1 MINYKYIVQKGDTLS
16 EIAQKLTGS
25 WKNYV
30 MIAAINK
37 IQNADKIYEG
47 QELIIPIKHDSPLEF
62 KKNTNRSTVD
72 KTYQFFTPVPESSAI
87 SPIPISFPIWEYQG
101 ADPDRGVVPIQYT
114 LPKSESETKTEIEES
129 SNPFK
134 WARSTLRSSEP
145 AARKTSTKSYSNNE
159 SVWNDVWKQYG
170 SKLGLKDDKAYIHL
184 LGQLKHESGNF
195 NHMEEIADGSAY
207 EDRKDLGNTQKGD
220 GKKYK
225 GRGPIQVTGRN
236 NYKKIYEEFF
246 IPNGLGEYNIVENPE
261 LGSDPRIGSLMT
273 IGWLYTN
280 PKVIKALNNHDVKA
294 STEAINGGLNGFSNR
309 INIINGLLKEAGL
322 A

>member
-1 MINYKYIVQKGDTLS
+1 M
-16 EIAQKLTGS
+16 TG
-25 WKNYV
+25 
-30 MIAAINK
+30 K
-37 IQNADKIYEG
+37 ITYTPFISK
-47 QELIIPIKHDSPLEF
+47 PI
-62 KKNTNRSTVD
+62 
-72 KTYQFFTPVPESSAI
+72 PESSAL
-87 SPIPISFPIWEYQG
+87 SPIPISFPISEYRG
-101 ADPDRGVVPIQYT
+101 ADPDGEVIPVQYT
-114 LPKSESETKTEIEES
+114 PPKTESEVETTTEES
-129 SNPFK
+129 PNTFK
-134 WARSTLRSSEP
+134 WARLTLRSSDP
-145 AARKTSTKSYSNNE
+145 IRKSSAKTNSENE
-159 SVWNDVWKQYG
+159 SAWNEVWKQYG
-170 SKLGLKDDKAYIHL
+170 SQLGLKDEEAYLHL

-207 EDRKDLGNTQKGD
+207 EGREDLGNTQKGD

-280 PKVIKALNNHDVKA
+280 PKAIEALNNHDAKA

-309 INIINGLLKEAGL
+309 VNIINGLLKEAGRV
-322 A
+322 